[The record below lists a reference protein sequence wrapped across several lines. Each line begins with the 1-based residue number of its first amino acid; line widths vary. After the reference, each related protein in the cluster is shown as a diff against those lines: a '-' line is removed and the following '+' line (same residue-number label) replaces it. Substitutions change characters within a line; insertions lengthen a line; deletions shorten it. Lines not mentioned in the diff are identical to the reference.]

1 MDDIADILASVSGG
15 PLIPQ
20 ATLDLQA
27 LTRAWVNER
36 TAPELLPY
44 PADLVDR
51 TMERVARQVRCTS
64 LAEVRRLVL
73 IVILKIEAIETMNAT
88 ADPSANF
95 RLVIVQTELERFKFL
110 VRSLLRARMAK
121 VRITATS
128 IPECYADT
136 IVQIDTYPL
145 HSLALSQASPT
156 ALSQLERQY
165 LDHHQYLLSSHYNT
179 AFLSSFPAGLRKL
192 DDTAGG
198 ISMIDKPDEDNAVF
212 CRILRD
218 AGQVEVQGEQ
228 GAGTVEL
235 NRGDVWVLR
244 WRNVKEGVE
253 RGDIE
258 LI

>member
-1 MDDIADILASVSGG
+1 
-15 PLIPQ
+15 
-20 ATLDLQA
+20 
-27 LTRAWVNER
+27 
-36 TAPELLPY
+36 
-44 PADLVDR
+44 
-51 TMERVARQVRCTS
+51 
-64 LAEVRRLVL
+64 
-73 IVILKIEAIETMNAT
+73 MNAT

-121 VRITATS
+121 VCSVALFLPTS
-128 IPECYADT
+128 ILST
-136 IVQIDTYPL
+136 IRQIDAYP
-145 HSLALSQASPT
+145 HHTLALSQASPT
-156 ALSQLERQY
+156 ALSHLESQY
-165 LDHHQYLLSSHYNT
+165 LHHHQHLLSSHYNT
-179 AFLSSFPAGLRKL
+179 AFLSSFPVGLRKL

-244 WRNVKEGVE
+244 WRDVKEGVE
-253 RGDIE
+253 KGDIE